1 MLLLLAVVIMAF
13 LAQRYVLEHALDGV
27 TYSLTTS
34 PNLVDPDVPFEI
46 ITTMH
51 NYKKWMPVLLQIQ
64 ELLPDKITIL
74 GDQKDRFHSI
84 NKTLFHDYSQ
94 YLPRKG
100 KAVRIFHATLPQRGR
115 YIFPGA
121 NISANDFFGISESTT
136 LLDVYTEVVVIPAR
150 WNSTKLNDALGGF
163 LGNISVQRYIMEDPV
178 LTVSFREYTGREP
191 MRAISWNQTAKGR
204 GLLVKQYDYTTEAT
218 VTVILSVDG
227 GSPDQVESCF
237 SIARTVCE
245 QLEKQKIRYDFLTN
259 ATSAGALGLWRSV
272 PEGLGTQHLNTIL
285 EGMGR
290 ATHDRTESL
299 RATLNRAY
307 TQANTNSS
315 HILILPQENQDS
327 RRYTTQF
334 ASMKGGSIQ
343 VFTPQ
348 EVTP

>member
-1 MLLLLAVVIMAF
+1 MLLLLAVVIIAF

-27 TYSLTTS
+27 TYTLKTS
-34 PNLVDPDVPFEI
+34 PVLVDPDVPFEI
-46 ITTMH
+46 ITTLENH
-51 NYKKWMPVLLQIQ
+51 KKWIPVLLQIQ
-64 ELLPDKITIL
+64 ELLPDCITIL

-94 YLPRKG
+94 YLTRKG
-100 KAVRIFHATLPQRGR
+100 KATRVFHATLPKRGR
-115 YIFPGA
+115 FIFPGA

-136 LLDVYTEVVVIPAR
+136 LMEAYVEVVVIPAP

-163 LGNISVQRYIMEDPV
+163 LGDLSVQRYIMEDPV
-178 LTVSFREYTGREP
+178 LTIGFREYTGREP
-191 MRAISWNQTAKGR
+191 MRAISWSQTAKGR

-227 GSPDQVESCF
+227 GTSEQIESCF
-237 SIARTVCE
+237 SITRTVCE
-245 QLEKQKIRYDFLTN
+245 QLERQKIRYDFLTN

-299 RATLNRAY
+299 HSTLNRAY
-307 TQANTNSS
+307 TQSNTNSS
-315 HILILPQENQDS
+315 HILILPSENQES
-327 RRYTTQF
+327 RRYTAQF
-334 ASMKGGSIQ
+334 SAMKSGSIQ
-343 VFTPQ
+343 IFTPQ
-348 EVTP
+348 EVSP